1 MKLNLQFKDS
11 LLKTSK
17 GFIYGFIKGHVR
29 ECSIHIGIHF
39 GNEFHLVKIG
49 GNLGSSLI
57 LP

>member
-1 MKLNLQFKDS
+1 MKLNLQFKES
-11 LLKTSK
+11 LLNTSK

-29 ECSIHIGIHF
+29 ECSIYIGIHF